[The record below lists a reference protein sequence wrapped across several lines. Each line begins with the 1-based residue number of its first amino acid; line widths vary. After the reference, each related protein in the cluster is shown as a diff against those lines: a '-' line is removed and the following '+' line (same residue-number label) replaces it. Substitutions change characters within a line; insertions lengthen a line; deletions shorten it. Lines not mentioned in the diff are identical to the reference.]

1 MFSVRLETV
10 LLGERA
16 CPRPRRLGLSLTL
29 QTPLPPG
36 SHRCPVNLAG
46 CGGQVTGVSTR
57 RGQLVELA
65 RVITASPA
73 LLTREQQTLARLTDS
88 LAQLIAEDTGGAS
101 GAVEPWM
108 AANAHMGVHRGLV
121 AHVRRL
127 ILAGARD
134 DALAAAIRAEAD
146 RDLGLVEH
154 GPDRVLGLLG

>member
-1 MFSVRLETV
+1 V
-10 LLGERA
+10 
-16 CPRPRRLGLSLTL
+16 
-29 QTPLPPG
+29 PG
-36 SHRCPVNLAG
+36 QLAG

-73 LLTREQQTLARLTDS
+73 LLTREQQIFARLTDS
-88 LAQLIAEDTGGAS
+88 LAQLIAEDTGEAS
-101 GAVEPWM
+101 GAVEPWV

-134 DALAAAIRAEAD
+134 DALAAAIRAEAE
-146 RDLGLVEH
+146 RALGLVEH
-154 GPDRVLGLLG
+154 GPTAPSACSAEGVRRPSLRRKLRRNKHRREAHCDAVP